1 MKNPLNK
8 RILRELKTDLGK
20 YLVIFLFM
28 VMLIGLVSG
37 FLVADN
43 SIESAYEEGFTKYNL
58 EWGHLTLSVEPE
70 QDLIDTLSEKGDV
83 KLYDLR
89 YFEEEEKSNSATIR
103 VYKLRKDVNLEC
115 VMSGE
120 LPSAENEIALDR
132 MYAQNAELEVGDT
145 ITLNGKALKIS
156 GLIAVPD
163 YSCLFENNTDMMF
176 DSINFS
182 IAVMTEKGYDAV
194 DSSKQ
199 FYNYA
204 WVYNTTPADD
214 IAEKNMSDDF
224 LEVLKTD
231 LTSYDEELAMQGKT
245 EKLVSIDNYLPRYNN
260 QAVNFTGE
268 DMGGDKAM
276 FIIFDYIVIVILAF
290 VFAVTISNT
299 ISQEAA
305 VIGTLRA
312 SGYSKR
318 ELVAHYMVLP
328 IMVTLIAAV
337 VGNILGYTVLK
348 DYMVD
353 MYYDSYSLCTYET
366 LWNIEA
372 FVDTTVIPIILM
384 FVVNLAVLIRKLQLL
399 PLKFIRRDLSRKKKK
414 KAFRL
419 STKIPFLHRFRMRIV
434 FQNIPN
440 YIVLFI
446 GILFAGIIVVFS
458 LMFSPML
465 EDYAEHISESM
476 IASYQ
481 YVLTSPE
488 QTENSQ
494 AERYSLTSL
503 ETTDSRYMT
512 DEVSVFGVEDNSS
525 YITQDIPSGKVLVS
539 KSIMNKFSL
548 KSGDTITLKEKYSD
562 KTYDFVIA
570 DEYDYDAT
578 LAVFMS
584 QKDYQTTFDVEDEYF
599 TGYFSNEKLN
609 DIDQDYVA
617 TVITKDDLTKV
628 SKQLLVSM
636 GNNMEL
642 LKYFGVIMF
651 ILLMYLLSK
660 QIIEKNSQSISMTK
674 ILGFSNGEIA
684 GLYIVATSIVV
695 IISLLLAV
703 PITNSVLNFIFTS
716 YLYTEITGY
725 FPCNISNS
733 CYIEMV
739 VLGIISYAIVA
750 LLQMYKIKKIP
761 KSDAL
766 KNVE

>member
-1 MKNPLNK
+1 
-8 RILRELKTDLGK
+8 
-20 YLVIFLFM
+20 
-28 VMLIGLVSG
+28 
-37 FLVADN
+37 
-43 SIESAYEEGFTKYNL
+43 
-58 EWGHLTLSVEPE
+58 
-70 QDLIDTLSEKGDV
+70 
-83 KLYDLR
+83 
-89 YFEEEEKSNSATIR
+89 
-103 VYKLRKDVNLEC
+103 
-115 VMSGE
+115 
-120 LPSAENEIALDR
+120 
-132 MYAQNAELEVGDT
+132 
-145 ITLNGKALKIS
+145 
-156 GLIAVPD
+156 
-163 YSCLFENNTDMMF
+163 
-176 DSINFS
+176 
-182 IAVMTEKGYDAV
+182 
-194 DSSKQ
+194 
-199 FYNYA
+199 
-204 WVYNTTPADD
+204 
-214 IAEKNMSDDF
+214 
-224 LEVLKTD
+224 VLKTD

-599 TGYFSNEKLN
+599 TGYF
-609 DIDQDYVA
+609 
-617 TVITKDDLTKV
+617 
-628 SKQLLVSM
+628 
-636 GNNMEL
+636 
-642 LKYFGVIMF
+642 
-651 ILLMYLLSK
+651 
-660 QIIEKNSQSISMTK
+660 
-674 ILGFSNGEIA
+674 
-684 GLYIVATSIVV
+684 
-695 IISLLLAV
+695 
-703 PITNSVLNFIFTS
+703 
-716 YLYTEITGY
+716 
-725 FPCNISNS
+725 
-733 CYIEMV
+733 
-739 VLGIISYAIVA
+739 
-750 LLQMYKIKKIP
+750 
-761 KSDAL
+761 
-766 KNVE
+766 